1 LRSGKQ
7 IIIFAAT
14 RNEDG
19 TLQAPAIT
27 YGRDGLTPPM

>member
-1 LRSGKQ
+1 LKPGTQ